1 MGGRYLA
8 WMIAVLAAGSA
19 EAAPARIFIDAG
31 HGVDAN
37 QGAQT
42 LLCGTEADFTLEVA
56 RDLSARLTSTKRWQ
70 VQLSRTSSSGPSYR
84 RRLRAARR
92 FGAQSLLSVHADVR
106 GSARFYSPKPGQRCL
121 KNDAQPGF
129 SVLVSDEPHPLLQD
143 RFRLA
148 RAVAKAMSEV
158 GFVAYDGVDY
168 EGLYVAD
175 AIPGV
180 FIDRRGLLMLRRPSM
195 PSVIIET
202 HHALH
207 AGDYAL
213 WQTRGARQAFA
224 LAIDRALQRALTQD
238 E

>member
-1 MGGRYLA
+1 MGRYLA
-8 WMIAVLAAGSA
+8 LIVVVLSAASA
-19 EAAPARIFIDAG
+19 QAAPGRIFIDAG
-31 HGVDAN
+31 HGVGSN

-42 LLCGTEADFTLEVA
+42 LLCGTEGDFTLEVA
-56 RDLSARLTSTKRWQ
+56 RDLQQRLKASRRWQ
-70 VQLSRTSSSGPSYR
+70 VQLSRTSSIGPSYR
-84 RRLRAARR
+84 SRLRAARR
-92 FGAQSLLSVHADVR
+92 FGAQALLSVHADVR
-106 GSARFYSPKPGQRCL
+106 GSAEYYAPEPGQRCL

-129 SVLVSDEPHPLLQD
+129 SVLVSDDASHLMQD

-148 RAVAKAMSEV
+148 RAVAKAMTEA

-168 EGLYVAD
+168 EGLYLAD
-175 AIPGV
+175 SIPGV

-207 AGDYAL
+207 PGDYAL
-213 WQTRGARQAFA
+213 WQTKGARAAFA
-224 LAIDRALQRALTQD
+224 LAIDRGLQQALTQD